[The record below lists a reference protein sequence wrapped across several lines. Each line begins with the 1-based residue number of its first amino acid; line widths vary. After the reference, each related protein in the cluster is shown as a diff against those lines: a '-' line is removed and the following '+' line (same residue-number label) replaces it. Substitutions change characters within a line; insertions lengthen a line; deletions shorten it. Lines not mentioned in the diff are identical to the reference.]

1 VIVNLKRIKNRVIA
15 KLMSFY
21 PVLSGGLIKLYKARE
36 TTDIPWSPVSRLLS
50 GSKVAIVTTAGVHHE
65 NDMPFNMYDPDG
77 DPSFRTIH
85 SSRPASSLMI
95 THDYYNHV
103 DADRD
108 INIVFPL
115 ERLKEFEEEGL
126 IGEVADKHYGFMGH
140 IDKGHIDTLI
150 TSQAPEVARR
160 LKNNNVDAVILT
172 PG

>member
-1 VIVNLKRIKNRVIA
+1 MNLRRLKNRVIA
-15 KLMSFY
+15 KLAAVY
-21 PVLSGGLIKLYKARE
+21 PALSRKLIDSYTPRE
-36 TTDIPWSPVSRLLS
+36 LTDIPWTPVKKLLS
-50 GSKVAIVTTAGVHHE
+50 VSKVAIVTTAGVHYIG
-65 NDMPFNMYDPDG
+65 DSPFNMDDPDG
-77 DPSFRTIH
+77 DPSFRTIDN
-85 SSRPASSLMI
+85 SKPVSSLMI
-95 THDYYNHV
+95 THDYYDHA